1 MKTKRSF
8 LPVLVALAVLACT
21 NPYDDPTEVARL
33 YWTAMAEHD
42 SDQALRFST
51 GSVHDLDLS
60 DFDYE
65 VIGVE
70 LVVAEIR
77 GARATVPT
85 TIDATVSGMH
95 LAIEFQ
101 TALVEVDG
109 RWLIDIETTTAEL
122 VQSVAGNMTGGALN
136 RAMVELQGLEGLG
149 DLIGQVVSSAMDG
162 VLDGLG
168 YPFSGNSGRW
178 RGERNW
184 APSSDPVIAGSGSG
198 NNLSMESGWVGID
211 INSFADPIV
220 SLTRIGDDERVSQAF
235 TLTRAADLR
244 VLAMGE
250 GTDQM
255 FDHGW
260 IVNLDTREVVWT
272 MPLNETR
279 HAGGGRSNR
288 MKTNVIS
295 LDAGSYAVH
304 FISDGNTSYE
314 DRWAGNSPPT
324 HEQFWGI
331 TVMPAGDDL
340 RRGTVTDYEA
350 PEPLVQITHVRDNEN
365 QLRTF
370 RLRQRT
376 RLRVYAIGE
385 IRGPRERYD
394 YGYIVDARTGSRVWQ
409 MEYSQTEW
417 AGGRDS
423 DRAVNTIITLPAGN
437 YTLHYESDGSHSY
450 RDFEGFDREAWGI
463 TLYEVDGQ

>member
-1 MKTKRSF
+1 MS
-8 LPVLVALAVLACT
+8 VLVTLSVLACT
-21 NPYDDPTEVARL
+21 SPYDDPTEVARL
-33 YWTAMAEHD
+33 YWTAMAGHD
-42 SDQALRFST
+42 SDEAIRFST
-51 GSVHDLDLS
+51 GSVQDLDLS

-65 VIGVE
+65 VNAVE
-70 LVVAEIR
+70 LVVAEIH
-77 GARATVPT
+77 GSEATVPT
-85 TIDATVSGMH
+85 TIDATVGGMH
-95 LAIEFQ
+95 LAIEFE

-109 RWLIDIETTTAEL
+109 RWLIDIKTTTAKL
-122 VQSVAGNMTGGALN
+122 VQSVASSMTGRGLYEA
-136 RAMVELQGLEGLG
+136 VEGLRGLEGLG
-149 DLIGQVVSSAMDG
+149 ELIEMAVSGAVEGALEGLEG
-162 VLDGLG
+162 VLAGSEFSDNSNWNSDNSNWN
-168 YPFSGNSGRW
+168 PFSGVSASG
-178 RGERNW
+178 
-184 APSSDPVIAGSGSG
+184 AGSGH
-198 NNLSMESGWVGID
+198 NLSMESGWVGID
-211 INSFADPIV
+211 VHSFADPIV
-220 SLTRIGDDERVSQAF
+220 SLTRIGDDEQVSEGF

-244 VLAMGE
+244 VLALGE
-250 GTDQM
+250 GGDDRM

-260 IVNLDTREVVWT
+260 IVNADTREAVWT
-272 MPLNETR
+272 MSLDETR

-288 MKTNVIS
+288 MKTDIVS
-295 LDAGSYAVH
+295 MAAGSYVVH

-340 RRGTVTDYEA
+340 RPGTVTDYEA
-350 PEPLVQITHVRDNEN
+350 PEALVQITRVRDNATHF
-365 QLRTF
+365 RTF
-370 RLRQRT
+370 RLQQRT

-385 IRGPRERYD
+385 ITGPGSRYD

-423 DRAVNTIITLPAGN
+423 DRVVNTVITLPAGN

-450 RDFEGFDREAWGI
+450 RDFEGFDRDAWGI